1 LIAGWRR
8 EPDCDNS
15 HRLSNARSISDPD
28 GNRVQKDVD
37 GTVTTYLI
45 DPYNHTGYS
54 QVLKETTDSGP
65 QTTVY
70 MMGDDVLAQ
79 VTDTA
84 DPEYLLYDGH
94 GSTRQLMYYNTTPGE
109 WLKLP
114 SKSVTRQ

>member
-1 LIAGWRR
+1 
-8 EPDCDNS
+8 
-15 HRLSNARSISDPD
+15 
-28 GNRVQKDVD
+28 
-37 GTVTTYLI
+37 
-45 DPYNHTGYS
+45 
-54 QVLKETTDSGP
+54 
-65 QTTVY
+65 